1 MLSSAPMKKMDI
13 LVLEKDLH
21 MVTEALGEV
30 GAVQF
35 TEARHEEQAEL
46 LQKFRA
52 TDRLQL
58 CTALL
63 EAAAI
68 LSKRLRVEPPEDTRR
83 TEYLPIEVI
92 KDRLE
97 SIDNNTADLVKKEVA
112 IDNEIASLT
121 DTIDQVE
128 SFRRLDVPVEK
139 IPEFSFLH
147 FATGRI
153 DGEKLGGLES
163 EAGPN
168 IVAVPMGIAE
178 DGTTRI
184 VAITSKKG
192 RWAMESSLEKYG
204 FKPENLGER
213 FKGLPR
219 EIYAHATRRLEELH
233 STKDELAAEL
243 TALGAR
249 YADELNRYRRR
260 LHIEQQLFQAQE
272 HFGRTVATCVISGWV
287 PADKAKALNEKLME
301 ITGSR
306 AVVEVGDPSPAD
318 RTVPTLMRH
327 SRWIR
332 PFELL
337 VSTYG
342 FPGYREIE
350 PTIFVGATFLVM
362 FGLMFGDV
370 GQGLVLAIAGFA
382 LARSKLARTTRDIGS
397 IMVFAGLAA
406 IAGGFLF
413 GEFFGSAFRPLW
425 MHIMEGTNPLL
436 LLGWCVAL
444 GVFMI
449 SLGLVLN
456 IINCF
461 RTRDY
466 AAAVIDK
473 NGVVGLAFYWGVLGL
488 GLRYQV
494 WNAPPSSVHLI
505 VFVLFPVLV
514 ILLRVP
520 IMGILSHDKDAHAGA
535 DVWIESGMDVFE
547 MIVALLSNTISFV
560 RVGAFALAHA
570 GLAMA
575 TYGLAEMASDLP
587 AGVVVAALVIVLGN
601 LLIIA
606 FEGMVVSIQCMR
618 LEYYEF
624 FTKFF
629 KGEGTPFEPFS
640 LRQGS

>member
-13 LVLEKDLH
+13 LVLEKDVH
-21 MVTEALGEV
+21 RVTEALGEL

-35 TEARHEEQAEL
+35 TDARHAEQAEL
-46 LQKFRA
+46 LQKLRA

-58 CTALL
+58 CAALL
-63 EAAAI
+63 EKAAI
-68 LSKRLRVEPPEDTRR
+68 LSKRLRVEPPEETRR

-97 SIDNNTADLVKKEVA
+97 SIDGNTAEAVKKEDT
-112 IDNEIASLT
+112 IDSEIAALT
-121 DTIDQVE
+121 DTINQIE
-128 SFRRLDVPVEK
+128 AFRRLDVPVEK

-153 DGEKLGGLES
+153 DGEKLEGLES

-168 IVAVPMGIAE
+168 VVTVSLGTAD

-204 FKPENLGER
+204 FKHENLGER
-213 FKGLPR
+213 FEGLPR
-219 EIYAHATRRLEELH
+219 EIYSHATQRLEEVRN
-233 STKDELAAEL
+233 TKDELATE
-243 TALGAR
+243 LGAFGTR

-260 LHIEQQLFQAQE
+260 LHIEQKLLQAE
-272 HFGRTVATCVISGWV
+272 EYFGRTAATCVISGWV
-287 PADKAKALNEKLME
+287 PADKAEALNEKLME
-301 ITGSR
+301 ITGDR
-306 AVVEVGDPSPAD
+306 AVIEVSDPSPTD
-318 RTVPTLMRH
+318 KTVPTLMRH

-350 PTIFVGATFLVM
+350 PTIFVGASFLVM

-370 GQGLVLAIAGFA
+370 GQGLVLVIAGFA
-382 LARSKLARTTRDIGS
+382 VARSKLGRTTRDIGS
-397 IMVFAGLAA
+397 IMVFAGFAA
-406 IAGGFLF
+406 IVGGFLF
-413 GEFFGSAFRPLW
+413 GEFFGSPFPPLW
-425 MHIMEGTNPLL
+425 MHIMEGTNPLIL
-436 LLGWCVAL
+436 LVWCVAL

-449 SLGLVLN
+449 SVGLILN

-473 NGVVGLAFYWGVLGL
+473 NGLVGLAFYWGVLGL
-488 GLRYQV
+488 GVRYSV
-494 WNAPPSSVHLI
+494 WDAAPTGIHLSV
-505 VFVLFPVLV
+505 FLFLPMLV

-520 IMGILSHDKDAHAGA
+520 ILRIFRYNKDAHAGA
-535 DVWIESGMDVFE
+535 DAWIESGMGVFE
-547 MIVALLSNTISFV
+547 MVVALLSNTISFV
-560 RVGAFALAHA
+560 RVGAFALAHG

-575 TYGLAEMASDLP
+575 TYGLADMASAMP
-587 AGVVVAALVIVLGN
+587 AGALVAVLVIVLGN

-606 FEGMVVSIQCMR
+606 FEGMVVSIQCLR

-629 KGEGTPFEPFS
+629 KGEGTPFKPFS
-640 LRQGS
+640 LRPKS